1 MKRKKTFFYA
11 IKPTH
16 FSHSEFMS
24 ELIFIINGFKRWE
37 IGRFSV
43 DWKYWRSMV
52 YWEQFLVFWCTLQ
65 TCQNFVRS
73 FVQFELIFLLS
84 YQHSTLKCTC
94 KCTIQCSTWI
104 CAHIYAHQCKWN
116 WNTITIKH
124 CVHESLESE
133 AQEALLCWWWEMKRI
148 KNKTHENGSGGGG
161 VGIQHRESIEL
172 TYNWKRIKC
181 DPLAVLCCAVLHSE
195 FGSMQMEGKEKQHQ
209 HQQEYVVKTFFWK
222 NCSCT

>member
-1 MKRKKTFFYA
+1 M
-11 IKPTH
+11 
-16 FSHSEFMS
+16 HSANMS
-24 ELIFIINGFKRWE
+24 KF
-37 IGRFSV
+37 
-43 DWKYWRSMV
+43 RS
-52 YWEQFLVFWCTLQ
+52 
-65 TCQNFVRS
+65 FVRS
-73 FVQFELIFLLS
+73 I
-84 YQHSTLKCTC
+84 
-94 KCTIQCSTWI
+94 W
-104 CAHIYAHQCKWN
+104 AHIFAELSAFNIEMHVQMHNTMFNMDMRTYAHQCKWN